1 MGLFLLHTLGI
12 YMGPWSPTHPPT
24 TPTPTPP
31 HTTHFQWMAM
41 KREMKSGKDVLTN
54 RST

>member
-31 HTTHFQWMAM
+31 NPTPHHPLSVDGD
-41 KREMKSGKDVLTN
+41 EEGN
-54 RST
+54 EIG